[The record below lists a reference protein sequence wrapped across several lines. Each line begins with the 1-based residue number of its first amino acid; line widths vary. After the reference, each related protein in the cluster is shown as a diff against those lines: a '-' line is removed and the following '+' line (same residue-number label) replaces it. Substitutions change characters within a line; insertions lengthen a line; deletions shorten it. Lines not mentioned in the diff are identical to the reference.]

1 MTEQSV
7 LQQKAADL
15 RKLKAA
21 ITDYEKILPIVR
33 KDVTDANVALMQ
45 AEANYQDTLLLL
57 SAQKVKLAR
66 DIKDM
71 HTLLEAALTDINL

>member
-15 RKLKAA
+15 RRLKAS
-21 ITDYEKILPIVR
+21 ITEYEKILLIVR

-45 AEANYQDTLLLL
+45 AEANYQDTLILL
-57 SAQKVKLAR
+57 SAQKVKLER

>member
-15 RKLKAA
+15 RKLKAS

-57 SAQKVKLAR
+57 SAQKVKLER

>member
-15 RKLKAA
+15 RRLKAS
-21 ITDYEKILPIVR
+21 ITEYEKILPIVR

-45 AEANYQDTLLLL
+45 AEANYQDTLILL
-57 SAQKVKLAR
+57 SAQKVKLER